1 MIRSLVGGI
10 ILALFGSGGR
20 TNYERKLWVDR
31 EKAQWCKKYFKLQD
45 IGSNYYFWRP
55 DRQFGKFRTG
65 FGFIRVRIRGE
76 EQLYVFYRARGG
88 STAGDSCLK
97 NEKQ

>member
-1 MIRSLVGGI
+1 MKESY
-10 ILALFGSGGR
+10 GSI
-20 TNYERKLWVDR
+20 EK
-31 EKAQWCKKYFKLQD
+31 KAQKVFKLQD

-88 STAGDSCLK
+88 EAPLLIAV
-97 NEKQ
+97 

>member
-1 MIRSLVGGI
+1 MKESY
-10 ILALFGSGGR
+10 GSI
-20 TNYERKLWVDR
+20 EK
-31 EKAQWCKKYFKLQD
+31 KAQKVFKLQD
-45 IGSNYYFWRP
+45 IGSNYYFCRP